1 MAEQSLLIDL
11 LGEWV
16 FRRACRDGV
25 ETDRLSI
32 GVNFSASQLKRDDV
46 VTMVERVLTETG
58 MPARRI
64 VIEITESVA
73 MNAND
78 GVIRRLAA
86 LRALGLRISLD
97 DFGTGYSGF
106 SYLRAFPIDSIKI
119 DRSFVVKLGD
129 SEADNVLITALA
141 SVANAM
147 GLAIVAE
154 GVETAEQ
161 MLLASTAGCKLLQ
174 GYYFARPQ
182 PWSDIQAMLARG
194 GPVRIR
200 TTEAA

>member
-1 MAEQSLLIDL
+1 M
-11 LGEWV
+11 
-16 FRRACRDGV
+16 
-25 ETDRLSI
+25 
-32 GVNFSASQLKRDDV
+32 
-46 VTMVERVLTETG
+46 
-58 MPARRI
+58 
-64 VIEITESVA
+64 
-73 MNAND
+73 
-78 GVIRRLAA
+78 
-86 LRALGLRISLD
+86 
-97 DFGTGYSGF
+97 
-106 SYLRAFPIDSIKI
+106 
-119 DRSFVVKLGD
+119 
-129 SEADNVLITALA
+129 LITALA